1 MPSRDGRWAGPLS
14 SHALSLPDRRQA
26 RSPSR
31 CASQSS
37 SRSSQSAST
46 PWCGPAWRRVNI
58 FHVVLKLGH
67 ACCSPRARLG
77 GKGAAPATYC
87 TATLSFPPPLS
98 QRRMPSRAP
107 LNLPLGWRGP
117 ASVAPASRHRPA
129 RRPSSPDT
137 RLSPASRPPPHCLI
151 PPLWRP
157 PSSAGARATM
167 VTGDH
172 PLTASGPHPHADLFR
187 ARAPPHCAQGP
198 RRRACHAAD
207 RRAVGQAC
215 DRDDGVGLR
224 PTLVHRQV
232 QRHTER
238 PGGLCGCGVL
248 ASCPSARPMWRGC
261 CSPAAPGSRHGPTG
275 SSTLQTTFPQGRL
288 QLPGRAHHW
297 PGVPGAGHRLQP
309 RSQSGAYRY
318 SAACRCSANGT
329 HHTAH
334 QAAWRWVQL
343 RA

>member
-129 RRPSSPDT
+129 RRPSSPDA

-157 PSSAGARATM
+157 PSSAGAFPPPGLRRQQHFGAPACCLRWRRCRHH
-167 VTGDH
+167 GG
-172 PLTASGPHPHADLFR
+172 PACPACAACTACTAGA
-187 ARAPPHCAQGP
+187 APPS
-198 RRRACHAAD
+198 
-207 RRAVGQAC
+207 
-215 DRDDGVGLR
+215 GL
-224 PTLVHRQV
+224 H
-232 QRHTER
+232 
-238 PGGLCGCGVL
+238 GG
-248 ASCPSARPMWRGC
+248 SAG
-261 CSPAAPGSRHGPTG
+261 
-275 SSTLQTTFPQGRL
+275 L
-288 QLPGRAHHW
+288 
-297 PGVPGAGHRLQP
+297 
-309 RSQSGAYRY
+309 SGATL
-318 SAACRCSANGT
+318 S
-329 HHTAH
+329 
-334 QAAWRWVQL
+334 V
-343 RA
+343 